1 MNAHYN
7 GNFACGLFVDLQKA
21 FDTVDQEILFKGLNF
36 YGIWGIANSF
46 NLTYLTKSN
55 TFLLIVSIPMCQ
67 LLYVVS
73 HKALSWGHYFS

>member
-36 YGIWGIANSF
+36 YGI
-46 NLTYLTKSN
+46 
-55 TFLLIVSIPMCQ
+55 
-67 LLYVVS
+67 
-73 HKALSWGHYFS
+73 